1 MTQIPDMRQEVTS
14 RWSAARH
21 MSLGLITLV
30 VLVFGVGAWSAVAS
44 ITGAIVAPSKLKVES
59 ERQVVQHPE
68 GGVVAEIL
76 VKEGARVEAG
86 EILIRL
92 DDKLIRAELNIT
104 EGQLYEIMARRGR
117 LTAERDHA
125 PEPVFDQELRD
136 IAQNDSKMASLMRG
150 QRQLFFARRDTAERE
165 IEQLR
170 ERQTQIR
177 EQIVGSQS
185 QQEALSSQLDFV
197 NQELADLKEL
207 QKKGLAQASR
217 VLALERE
224 NARLL
229 GQRGELI
236 ANVARLKGQISE
248 IEIQLLGLESG
259 RREEAITELRDLE
272 YREYELREQRNS
284 LLERISRLDIVA
296 PRPGRV
302 IGMTIFALRSVV
314 QPAEPL
320 LYVVPSDVN
329 LVAEAQIEVQNIDS
343 IYPGQPARLRFSA
356 FSMRTTPDVAGTVLK
371 VSPDAFEDERTGRS
385 YYLAELGIDEGEIEK
400 LGEVELVA
408 GMPVEA
414 YITTGDRTP
423 FSYFTKPLTDYFSKA
438 LREE

>member
-117 LTAERDHA
+117 LTAERDHS

-136 IAQNDSKMASLMRG
+136 IAQNDAKMASLMRG

>member
-1 MTQIPDMRQEVTS
+1 MTQIAAPAAPPTT
-14 RWSAARH
+14 RWSATRH
-21 MSLGLITLV
+21 MALGLGTLI
-30 VLVFGVGAWSAVAS
+30 VLVFGVGLWSAFAS
-44 ITGAIVAPSKLKVES
+44 ITGAIVAPAKLKVES

-68 GGVVAEIL
+68 GGVVSEIL
-76 VKEGARVEAG
+76 VKEGDTVEAG
-86 EILIRL
+86 QVLIRL
-92 DDKLIRAELNIT
+92 DDKLIRAELNIV
-104 EGQLYEIMARRGR
+104 EGQLYEILARRGR
-117 LTAERDHA
+117 LAAERDHA
-125 PEPVFDQELRD
+125 DKPVFDQELRD
-136 IAQNDSKMASLMRG
+136 AAARDVKMASLMVG
-150 QRQLFFARRDTAERE
+150 QRQLFLARRDTAERE

-170 ERQTQIR
+170 ERQTQIE
-177 EQIVGSQS
+177 EQITGAKA
-185 QQEALSSQLDFV
+185 QQEALTSQLSFV
-197 NQELADLKEL
+197 DRELTDLKEL

-224 NARLL
+224 NARLF

-236 ANVARLKGQISE
+236 ATVARLKGQISE

-284 LLERISRLDIVA
+284 LLERISRLEIVA

-320 LYVVPSDVN
+320 LYVVPSDVS

-343 IYPGQPARLRFSA
+343 LYPGQPARLRFSA
-356 FSMRTTPDVAGTVLK
+356 FSMRTTPDIAGTVLK
-371 VSPDAFEDERTGRS
+371 VSPDTFDDERTGRS

-400 LGEVELVA
+400 LGDVELVA

-414 YITTGDRTP
+414 YITTGDRSP
-423 FSYFTKPLTDYFSKA
+423 FSYFTKPLADYFTKA
-438 LREE
+438 FREE

>member
-117 LTAERDHA
+117 LTAERDHS

-136 IAQNDSKMASLMRG
+136 IAQNDAKMASLMRG

-400 LGEVELVA
+400 LGEVERVA

>member
-117 LTAERDHA
+117 LTAERDHS

-136 IAQNDSKMASLMRG
+136 IAQNDAKMASLMRG

-385 YYLAELGIDEGEIEK
+385 YYLAELGIDDGEIEK